1 MNIKTSIGI
10 EIHPMLLKN
19 YFRTLVNQI
28 YKILPMREAESQS
41 LSKYIWRLTAEIAG
55 GTGMYPDLQVD
66 SYYASLLNILQY
78 LNEHNREC
86 TIEQTKQLVFEGIRI
101 CEKLSEK
108 YAGMCEKHERHDA
121 NGGV

>member
-1 MNIKTSIGI
+1 MSIKTAIGF
-10 EIHPMLLKN
+10 EVRPKLLEN

-41 LSKYIWRLTAEIAG
+41 LSKYIWRLSAEIAG
-55 GTGMYPDLQVD
+55 GAGMYPRLQDD

-78 LNEHNREC
+78 LNEHNKEC
-86 TIEQTKQLVFEGIRI
+86 TVEQTKQLVFEGIRI
-101 CEKLSEK
+101 CEKLSDR
-108 YAGMCEKHERHDA
+108 YAGLCEYHNRSNK